1 MPQIQRV
8 LPLNRTE
15 TPAPELVVR
24 ERASRR
30 IRRARSIL
38 CELLMCDSL
47 GDGSLL
53 VGCVNEALDA
63 AQLELEQ
70 LAGQQ
75 ELYELWI
82 G

>member
-1 MPQIQRV
+1 
-8 LPLNRTE
+8 
-15 TPAPELVVR
+15 
-24 ERASRR
+24 
-30 IRRARSIL
+30 
-38 CELLMCDSL
+38 MCDSL